1 MTFWIGNLVVT
12 EAFIWSV
19 VLTII
24 GITGHYMSGAKS
36 HWGWFVGMCAQILW
50 VVFAV
55 QTKQYGFILAACLYF
70 SIYWKNWRAWRKEP
84 KRKMAVTTP

>member
-1 MTFWIGNLVVT
+1 MTYTVFGLEVT

-19 VLTII
+19 ALTVI
-24 GITGHYMSGAKS
+24 GITGHYLSGAKS
-36 HWGWFVGMCAQILW
+36 HWGWFIGMCAQALW

-70 SIYWKNWRAWRKEP
+70 SIYWKNWQAWRKDAKP
-84 KRKMAVTTP
+84 KVEASAP